1 MKKVWKVLTAI
12 ALCAILIG
20 TMGVSA
26 FAASPKY
33 TGRHYKY
40 YTYLGDSIPFGY
52 GLVSQ
57 EASSDPFSV
66 GMRVK
71 GTYTDLVSKALEKDN
86 KTHIQPAASSGSR
99 LVDYRI
105 VLETGMGMKN
115 PYSKANDIYGKRKA
129 YRAEVLRSMGPQI
142 VNWIS
147 KSDLVT
153 FQCGLNDLTASLV
166 NAAYTTGI
174 IDLDKIQNLE
184 SLGDVIDYI
193 AFALGNLQ
201 NDPIF
206 LDNFILTFQN
216 EIAETR
222 TNIRAVIKDLVKAA
236 PADTDIV
243 LVGYHKAV
251 QGFRLIPGT
260 DRSLVFDLI
269 DEGLMSYNSYYK
281 TIAAKYDN
289 VTFVDAPDA
298 SVVYPKGYTLVEAL
312 TDDRGFLLGVHP
324 DAKGHKYIAKQVIKH
339 LNALH

>member
-1 MKKVWKVLTAI
+1 MKEYGKLLI
-12 ALCAILIG
+12 SLILCAVLIA

-105 VLETGMGMKN
+105 VLETGLGMKN
-115 PYSKANDIYGKRKA
+115 PYSKVDDMYGKRKA
-129 YRAEVLRSMGPQI
+129 YRAQVLRSMGPQI
-142 VNWIS
+142 VGWVS

-174 IDLDKIQNLE
+174 IDLDKITNME
-184 SLGDVIDYI
+184 SLGDVLDYI
-193 AFALGNLQ
+193 AFALNGLK

-206 LDNFILTFQN
+206 LDNFILTFQS

-222 TNIRAVIKDLVKAA
+222 ANVRAVIKDLVKAA
-236 PADTDIV
+236 PEDCDIV

-281 TIAAKYDN
+281 TIAKEYDN
-289 VTFVDAPDA
+289 VTFVDAPNA

-324 DAKGHKYIAKQVIKH
+324 NEKGHKYIANQVIKH
-339 LNALH
+339 LNQLH